1 MVEQID
7 DAGEGGGSPR
17 SLAAWFGG
25 RAERLPHK
33 LALSFEGRQW
43 TYRDLQAEIEQ
54 LATLLAAGGLRRGDR
69 VAYLGFNHPSYF
81 MALFATARLGAIFV
95 PLNYRLT
102 SAELDYIIG
111 DAQPHTVLVGA
122 EHIDL
127 IEGFRDRMSC
137 EQCWCVQGDTPSEAR
152 WPSLSEALRQPARGR
167 PPGPAPRSDDDVAI
181 IMYTSGTTGRPKGA
195 MVTHGNLWSAAV
207 SDLYTIDLLSSDCI
221 LLVAPLFHIAGLT
234 VMTLTSFLKGA
245 HLVLHRAFDPG
256 AALQAIGEHRVTG
269 FGGVAAMLA
278 AMMNHPRFAETD
290 IGSLRMLMTGGAPCP
305 KPILEFFGARNVH
318 VMQGYGLT
326 ESSGSATFLTSDFAA
341 QKLGSV
347 GKPDLLMEVRLVDG
361 EGRLIEEP
369 MSPGEILIRGPRI
382 MKGYWRNPDATAEAI
397 DADGWFRSGDIGYRD
412 AEGFIYISDRSKDMI
427 LSGGENIYSAEV
439 ESVLFAHPVIAEVA
453 VVALPDARWGEVPVA
468 VIALAD
474 GQEITLAELQA
485 FAGERLARY
494 KIPARM
500 LVLPALPR
508 NAAGKALKHRLR
520 ELVLQEFAPSDTPA

>member
-1 MVEQID
+1 MVAQIEEV
-7 DAGEGGGSPR
+7 GEGGRSPY
-17 SLAAWFGG
+17 SLAAWFSA

-33 LALSFEGRQW
+33 PALSFEGRQW
-43 TYRDLQAEIEQ
+43 TYRDMQAEIER
-54 LATLLAAGGLRRGDR
+54 LATLLAAGGLRRGER
-69 VAYLGFNHPSYF
+69 VVYLGFNDPSYF

-102 SAELDYIIG
+102 GAELEYIIG

-127 IEGFRDRMSC
+127 IEGFRDRLSSARY
-137 EQCWCVQGDTPSEAR
+137 WCAQGDTPVEDR
-152 WPSLSEALRQPARGR
+152 WPALSAAMRQPPRAD
-167 PPGPAPRSDDDVAI
+167 PPEPAPRSAEDVAI

-207 SDLYTIDLLSSDCI
+207 SDLYTIDLLSSDRV

-245 HLVLHRAFDPG
+245 QLVLHRAFDPG
-256 AALQAIGEHRVTG
+256 AALQAIDEHRITA

-278 AMMNHPRFAETD
+278 PMMNHPRFTETD

-305 KPILEFFGARNVH
+305 KPILEFFGARGVH

-326 ESSGSATFLTSDFAA
+326 ESTGSATFLTSDFAS

-347 GKPDLLMEVRLVDG
+347 GKPDLAMEVRLVDA
-361 EGRLIEEP
+361 EGHLIDEP
-369 MSPGEILIRGPRI
+369 MRPGEILIRGPRI
-382 MKGYWRNPDATAEAI
+382 MKGYWGNPDATAEAI
-397 DADGWFRSGDIGYRD
+397 DPDGWLRSGDIGYRD
-412 AEGFIYISDRSKDMI
+412 DEGFLYISDRSKDMI

-439 ESVLFAHPVIAEVA
+439 ESVLFAHPAIAEVA

-468 VIALAD
+468 VIALAE
-474 GQEITLAELQA
+474 GQEITLAELGA
-485 FAGERLARY
+485 FAGQRLARY

-520 ELVLQEFAPSDTPA
+520 ELVLQEFAPTDTPA